1 MVATPAP
8 THPPARP
15 QVGGS
20 WVQAVATAADVI
32 LESFVSFDG
41 CAGEPLGV
49 DTGRLLYAAA
59 YLYATAYLLQP
70 IYAAAYLYATA
81 YLYAAACLYATA
93 YLLAFAPG

>member
-59 YLYATAYLLQP
+59 YLYATAYL
-70 IYAAAYLYATA
+70 
-81 YLYAAACLYATA
+81 YAAACLYATA